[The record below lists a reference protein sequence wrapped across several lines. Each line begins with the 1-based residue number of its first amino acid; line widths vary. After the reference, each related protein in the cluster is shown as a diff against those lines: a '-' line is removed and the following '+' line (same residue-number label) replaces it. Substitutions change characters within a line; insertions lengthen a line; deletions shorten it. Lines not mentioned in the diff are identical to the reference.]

1 MSTYTSEP
9 GTRLAGR
16 YRLVDQTSAGDG
28 WTYWKATDETLARPV
43 TVLTFAPGF
52 PRVTETVTA
61 ARAASRVGDT
71 HLAQVFDVEDSEE
84 LAYLVMEWVVGETL
98 LDMLSD
104 GPLESMRA
112 AGLMAEAARA
122 LAVAHSSGLA
132 HLRLAP
138 GCLHW
143 TPRGGVKITGLGI
156 DAALAGAAEIGE
168 EDAADP
174 ELADARGLARL
185 LYASL
190 TGYWPAVAGED
201 GAVEGIGFLPPA
213 PLADRE
219 ACTPSQVSAAVP
231 ANVDDVT
238 CRALFQRPSR
248 HGPALATPAML
259 AEALTEIA
267 PSSYLLS
274 LPPAPSR
281 PEASPLPAAR
291 PPAAD
296 GADGTFTDGTFG
308 GDAFGGGGFQRSG
321 RTSPYP
327 AAGPA
332 TGPVPGRAYRKPL
345 AGERSVMTRL
355 FVGVLIIIVLAAI
368 GVAGWSLSHS
378 LHHGSTPQ
386 AGTKKTTAPSA
397 AAAVLL
403 KPGSANSFD
412 PLGAGGDENGND
424 AKYAIDGNPGTFW
437 HTDYYDGYP
446 AFGNLKKGTGL
457 ILDMGKAVRLSQVVV
472 QFGTSCCAHVEI
484 EIGNDATSASSTLA
498 TFTKVAS
505 SDTAAGSVTFNV
517 TSGTTGR
524 YVLIWI
530 TYLPRLVGSP
540 NEYQAQI
547 YNVVLRG
554 SVASQSG

>member
-16 YRLVDQTSAGDG
+16 YRLVDQTSAGAG

-43 TVLTFAPGF
+43 TVLTFAAGF

-84 LAYLVMEWVVGETL
+84 LAYLVMEWVVGESL

-112 AGLMAEAARA
+112 AGLIAEAARA
-122 LAVAHSSGLA
+122 LAVAHSCGLA
-132 HLRLAP
+132 HLRLTPA
-138 GCLHW
+138 CLHW
-143 TPRGGVKITGLGI
+143 TSGGGVKITGLGI
-156 DAALAGAAEIGE
+156 EAALAGSAEIGE

-190 TGYWPAVAGED
+190 TGYWPAMAGD
-201 GAVEGIGFLPPA
+201 DAAAEGIGFLPPA
-213 PLADRE
+213 PLTDRE
-219 ACTPSQVSAAVP
+219 ACTPSQISAAVP
-231 ANVDDVT
+231 ANIDDVT

-259 AEALTEIA
+259 ADALAEIA
-267 PSSYLLS
+267 PPSSLLS
-274 LPPAPSR
+274 LPGTLSMPA
-281 PEASPLPAAR
+281 ALPLSAAR
-291 PPAAD
+291 PSAPDDSFA
-296 GADGTFTDGTFG
+296 GGVFG
-308 GDAFGGGGFQRSG
+308 GGGGFQPSG

-332 TGPVPGRAYRKPL
+332 AGPVPGRAYRKPL

-355 FVGVLIIIVLAAI
+355 FVGVLIVIVLAAI
-368 GVAGWSLSHS
+368 GVAGWTISHS
-378 LHHGSTPQ
+378 PHHGSSPQ
-386 AGTKKTTAPSA
+386 AGGKKTTAPSA

-403 KPGSANSFD
+403 RPASANSFD
-412 PLGAGGDENGND
+412 PFGAGGDENGND

-446 AFGNLKKGTGL
+446 TFGNLKKGTGL
-457 ILDMGKAVRLSQVVV
+457 ILDMGKAIRLSQLVV

-484 EIGNDATSASSTLA
+484 EIGNDAPSTLA
-498 TFTKVAS
+498 SFTKVAS

-517 TSGTTGR
+517 ASGTTGR

-530 TYLPRLVGSP
+530 TYLPRLIGSA

-547 YNVVLRG
+547 YNVVVRG
-554 SVASQSG
+554 SVAGQSG

>member
-43 TVLTFAPGF
+43 TVLTFAAGF
-52 PRVTETVTA
+52 PRITETVTA
-61 ARAASRVGDT
+61 ARAASRVGDP

-84 LAYLVMEWVVGETL
+84 LAYLVMEWVVGESL
-98 LDMLSD
+98 VDMLSD

-112 AGLMAEAARA
+112 AGLMAEAARS
-122 LAVAHSSGLA
+122 LAVAHASGLA

-138 GCLHW
+138 TCLHW

-156 DAALAGAAEIGE
+156 DAALAGTAEIAE

-190 TGYWPAVAGED
+190 TGYWPAMAGED

-213 PLADRE
+213 PVTDRE

-231 ANVDDVT
+231 ANIDDVT

-267 PSSYLLS
+267 PPSYLLS
-274 LPPAPSR
+274 LPPAPSG
-281 PEASPLPAAR
+281 PAASPLPAAR

-296 GADGTFTDGTFG
+296 GGFAD
-308 GDAFGGGGFQRSG
+308 GGFQRSG

-355 FVGVLIIIVLAAI
+355 LVGALIVIVLAAI
-368 GVAGWSLSHS
+368 GVAGWAISHS
-378 LHHGSTPQ
+378 QSHGSTPQ
-386 AGTKKTTAPSA
+386 AGSKKTTAPSA
-397 AAAVLL
+397 ATAVLL
-403 KPGSANSFD
+403 TPGSANSFD
-412 PLGAGGDENGND
+412 PLGTGGDENGND

-457 ILDMGKAVRLSQVVV
+457 ILDMGKTVRLSQLVV

-484 EIGNDATSASSTLA
+484 EIGNDATSSSSTLA

-505 SDTAAGSVTFNV
+505 SDAAAGSVTFNV

-530 TYLPRLVGSP
+530 TYLPRLVGSA

-547 YNVVLRG
+547 YNVVMRG
-554 SVASQSG
+554 SVAGQSG